1 MWCFGRVANATRH
14 AFERDRQKDRHLQ
27 TQGWT
32 VTRITWRHLHDHPA
46 RLAAELK
53 TLLDR

>member
-1 MWCFGRVANATRH
+1 VWCFGRVANATRH